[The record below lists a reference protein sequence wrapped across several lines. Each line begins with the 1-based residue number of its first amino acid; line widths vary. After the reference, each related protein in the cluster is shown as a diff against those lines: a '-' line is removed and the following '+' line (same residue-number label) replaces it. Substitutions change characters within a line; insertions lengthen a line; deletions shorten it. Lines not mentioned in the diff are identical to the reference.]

1 MREGF
6 ARQVSTGG
14 ADSLECLLGRIGLD
28 HVMIESDYP
37 HADSTWPDTQE
48 VVHAVFGHLDP
59 DQRRLVAAG
68 NAATLFRHPM
78 PAQDDWRQ
86 SAAAG

>member
-1 MREGF
+1 VLGRNFWFCTIDDPSM
-6 ARQVSTGG
+6 AP
-14 ADSLECLLGRIGLD
+14 LLGRIGLD